1 MKKFF
6 LTVVAM
12 MGATT
17 LFAQIDVV
25 ATFQQATANAKAAN
39 YTEAIAQFQSIIDA
53 SWDIE
58 EPDANQQK
66 AFAGSKK
73 ILAWKRLT
81 KHAEIVLLDKAVKL
95 LSNYIVN

>member
-1 MKKFF
+1 MKKLF
-6 LTVVAM
+6 LTVVAL

-39 YTEAIAQFQSIIDA
+39 YTEAINQFQSIIDA

-58 EPDANQQK
+58 EPDANQ
-66 AFAGSKK
+66 
-73 ILAWKRLT
+73 
-81 KHAEIVLLDKAVKL
+81 
-95 LSNYIVN
+95 